1 MRFFRLSS
9 MTVAGLALMS
19 VWYITAR
26 ASELNI
32 NKKGEFLDLLT
43 NNEYVVVKFHATWC
57 GACKAMKSVDEKIID
72 NFGSKLTF
80 VHIDVD
86 QAQELQKEY
95 GIQGIPTYLLFFR
108 GNEEKRLVGSIDYD
122 VFKNHV
128 ESFIGDR

>member
-1 MRFFRLSS
+1 